1 MFGFLCSTRLV
12 LINRRTTQLGFLH
25 QNAFFIV
32 KSFASIKLSDSA
44 QQLQQEQEHCFT
56 VSYLINT
63 CGLSPKYALL
73 ASKRAHFENPERPDS
88 VLNFLKE
95 NGFTKTHISKIARI
109 CPRVLL
115 SDPENTL
122 LPKIEFFRSKGAS
135 SSDLTTILSSNPH
148 LLGRSLNKYIIPSYD
163 FLKTVLIVDQKVLK
177 ALQRSAGADNA
188 NNMAPNVSLLRQVG
202 VPHSVICSFLMN
214 NPRTAFS
221 NHTKFVEAVNK
232 VKEMGF
238 DPLKNAF
245 VVAIQVVSII
255 RQPMP
260 ESKLELY
267 KRWGWSKEVALLAF
281 KRQPH
286 CMLLSEEKLSKAMD
300 FFLNKMGLS
309 SAEIARYPLVL
320 SFSLEKRII
329 PRCSVIQILLAKGL
343 LKNDLSPSTILRFSE
358 RCFLERFVIKF
369 QDDVPE
375 LRDVYW
381 GKTNILELGS
391 QSEKVSGTE

>member
-1 MFGFLCSTRLV
+1 M
-12 LINRRTTQLGFLH
+12 
-25 QNAFFIV
+25 
-32 KSFASIKLSDSA
+32 
-44 QQLQQEQEHCFT
+44 
-56 VSYLINT
+56 
-63 CGLSPKYALL
+63 
-73 ASKRAHFENPERPDS
+73 
-88 VLNFLKE
+88 
-95 NGFTKTHISKIARI
+95 

-148 LLGRSLNKYIIPSYD
+148 LWKRSLNKYIISSYD
-163 FLKTVLIVDQKVLK
+163 FLKTVLLVDEKVLR
-177 ALQRSAGADNA
+177 AFQRSAEADIA

-202 VPHSVICSFLMN
+202 VPHYVICSFVMW
-214 NPRTAFS
+214 NPVIAFS
-221 NHTKFVEAVNK
+221 KHTRFVEAVNK

-238 DPLKNAF
+238 DPLKNVF

-260 ESKLELY
+260 KSKLELY
-267 KRWGWSKEVALLAF
+267 KRWGWSKDVALLAF

-286 CMLLSEEKLSKAMD
+286 CMLLSEEKISKAMD

-309 SAEIARYPLVL
+309 SADIARYPLVL

-343 LKNDLSPSTILRFSE
+343 LKNDLSPSTFLQFSE

-369 QDDVPE
+369 QDDVPQ

-381 GKTNILELGS
+381 GKTDILELGS
-391 QSEKVSGTE
+391 QSEKVSGA